1 MAGNRAKIFKFQN
14 LKILRYSDEEILANI
29 RVGGS
34 VNFSL
39 SPELAEQMAGPSFFT
54 VETEVSTV
62 GTEAT
67 LNIGEYS
74 SDVLEALMGA
84 ATTEKTITSGLLEN
98 PRNVKGTGLFASGGG
113 GIVSAA
119 LNSDTT
125 KIRSGYY
132 RIKSKDGA
140 AEIEVYALS
149 SPELPASAYENFRTG
164 LVKTLTMADAEA
176 LDTTVGVTLT
186 CASTF
191 AADNISEDDAFVF
204 RVYAPGADAYQAD
217 IGQAGM
223 VIPKVKIITTSRT
236 MSDDRWLEVLW
247 HNCIFPGL
255 NFNFADEFSANEITG
270 KIIFDDQTQ
279 KLGEVFYRSKNA

>member
-14 LKILRYSDEEILANI
+14 LKILRYSDQEILANV

-54 VETEVSTV
+54 VETEVSTI

-84 ATTEKTITSGLLEN
+84 KTTVKEAASGHLET
-98 PRNVKGTGLFASGGG
+98 PTNVKGSALFLADGG
-113 GIVSAA
+113 GIISAA
-119 LNSDTT
+119 LNSDTS
-125 KIRSGYY
+125 KIRSGLY
-132 RIKSKDGA
+132 RVKSIDGGA
-140 AEIEVYALS
+140 SIGVFALS
-149 SPELPASAYENFRTG
+149 APELPASAYENFRTG
-164 LVKTLTMADAEA
+164 LVKTLTMADGAE
-176 LDTTVGVTLT
+176 LDTTVGVNLT
-186 CASTF
+186 CAGTF
-191 AADNISEDDAFVF
+191 AADNINEDDAFTF
-204 RVYAPGADAYQAD
+204 RVYAPAADAYQAD
-217 IGQAGM
+217 IGQAGL

-236 MSDDRWLEVLW
+236 MSDDRWFEVLW

-270 KIIFDDQTQ
+270 KIIFDEQTQ